1 MSIFGDEL
9 DLLKSLLGK
18 DFVFGFTSEEKRGI
32 LIRPISFSKQMTA
45 SQASF
50 CRQFEFYKDSV
61 QIADDRYDILAIA
74 INTKTQTG
82 PFSSDRHF

>member
-1 MSIFGDEL
+1 MKSLWYYNNIGNIGEMSIFGDEL

-45 SQASF
+45 S
-50 CRQFEFYKDSV
+50 
-61 QIADDRYDILAIA
+61 
-74 INTKTQTG
+74 
-82 PFSSDRHF
+82 

>member
-32 LIRPISFSKQMTA
+32 RTRPISFSKQLTA
-45 SQASF
+45 S
-50 CRQFEFYKDSV
+50 
-61 QIADDRYDILAIA
+61 
-74 INTKTQTG
+74 
-82 PFSSDRHF
+82 